1 MMVVYTRRKQA
12 PFEPVGPEEFKRDNL
27 RPYGVESGEADNR
40 RHNITNL
47 RKPVMPLDG
56 NNGLGAPKVYP
67 PPKPGFYFF
76 MFKFLTPYFR

>member
-1 MMVVYTRRKQA
+1 MVVYTRRKQA

-27 RPYGVESGEADNR
+27 RPYGIEIGEADNR

-56 NNGLGAPKVYP
+56 NNGLGVPKIYP
-67 PPKPGFYFF
+67 QKPGFSRDIQQY
-76 MFKFLTPYFR
+76 LSV